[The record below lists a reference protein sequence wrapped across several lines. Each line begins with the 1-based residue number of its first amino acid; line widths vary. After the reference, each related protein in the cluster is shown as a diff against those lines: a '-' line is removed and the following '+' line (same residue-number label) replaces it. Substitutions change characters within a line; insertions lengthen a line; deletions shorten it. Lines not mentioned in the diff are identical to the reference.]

1 MKKIFT
7 NQSSNGWGRY
17 AFLIMFFLYSSWA
30 MAQQT
35 ITGIISDGTG
45 QPVPGAT
52 VLIKGT
58 TTGVAAGTDGKYTIK
73 ATAKQVLVFK
83 SVGYETK
90 EVTVGSST
98 TVNVTLANTA
108 TNLSEVVLIGY
119 GTQKRT
125 NTSGAVST
133 LKNDNFDER
142 AITRVDQALVGQLSG
157 VTVKQTSGI
166 PGKAFSIQ
174 IRGSG
179 SISAGNEPL
188 YVIDGFPLTNNSS
201 NTASGN
207 FANGNPLDNLNPNDI
222 ENIEILKDA
231 AAASIYGSRGSNGV
245 VLITT
250 KHGKAG
256 APRLSLNAY
265 TGFNEAS
272 KYLPMLNDQ
281 QFIAR
286 ATEYINTNYVNTFAS
301 KGALTTDDAAT
312 RQAKIGGLSGSQ
324 VNNQYM
330 LDPRWAIPGHPGLT
344 YIDMQKATQRKGAM
358 QNVELSANGGTDAVK
373 YFISGDLANQES
385 FMIGV
390 SYKNYSAR
398 ANVEVNASKNL
409 KLGVNI
415 APSYSIS
422 QDPGVDG
429 KDAIY
434 QQSLYTTPLQE
445 DSVGLYPQY
454 GKNNA
459 YTWGQTNVVSP
470 LARLQNVV
478 GQTKRYRT
486 LSTVYAEYQVINGL
500 SFKSTLNLDNTDN
513 NFNRYSPYTVSGG
526 AASARVFNG
535 TNNLTAL
542 SSGSYSSFRRQTF
555 VNQNY
560 LTYNTAFKGGHSL
573 TVLLGQE
580 YNVDRVDNV
589 SLSSATGFSNAVIQT
604 LNQAPA
610 STGNTQS
617 TKSVLQSY
625 ISRVQYDYKEKYLL
639 LASLR
644 YDGSSRF
651 GTNNQYAIFPA
662 ASVAWRLSQ
671 EEFMKKVPV
680 ISDLKLRFSY
690 GTSGNNNIGDYP
702 SIPLVSSGNQYTF
715 GGAAVTGVVPSN
727 LANPN
732 LKWERNT
739 TYNYG
744 IDFGVLNNRITGS
757 IEAYSKLT
765 DQLLLNVQ
773 IPEATGFQTYLAN
786 SGSLK
791 NIGQE
796 LELTSRNTV
805 GKFQWGTTVVIA
817 HNTNK
822 ILALASGQTQI
833 IIPNGFDQTDQI
845 LRVGEALN
853 SIYVLKYNGFLTAAD
868 IANKVPTYGPA
879 GAEQPGDPK
888 FEDANHDGVITEADK
903 QIVAHPSPDYT
914 FGVTN
919 TFRYKAFD
927 LSVLIQGQHGGS
939 IYSDL
944 GRAITRPGQG
954 YADNTPVSFAERW
967 ISPANQG
974 AGRFGKTFSTYNSP
988 ITATTDWLYSS
999 DYIRVK
1005 DITVGYNLKTVIKK
1019 GFQSARIYLSVEN
1032 FFGADKYTN
1041 GLNPEASNT
1050 SAGSNSAYPQAV
1062 DYGGL
1067 PLPKS
1072 LIFGVNF
1079 TF

>member
-1 MKKIFT
+1 MKRNLTKK
-7 NQSSNGWGRY
+7 NARWEKC
-17 AFLIMFFLYSSWA
+17 FLLLFFLLYSSLA
-30 MAQQT
+30 IAQQN
-35 ITGIISDGTG
+35 ISGMVTDTKG
-45 QPVPGAT
+45 QSIPGAS
-52 VLIKGT
+52 VQIKGSQ
-58 TTGVAAGTDGKYTIK
+58 TGMPTNIDGKYAIK
-73 ATAKQVLVFK
+73 APVKAVLIFK
-83 SVGYETK
+83 SVGFESK
-90 EVTVGSST
+90 EIVVGNNT
-98 TVNVTLANTA
+98 TINVTLNEVNSALN
-108 TNLSEVVLIGY
+108 EVVVVGY
-119 GTQKRT
+119 GTQKRA
-125 NTSGAVST
+125 NVSGAVST
-133 LKNDNFDER
+133 LKNENLDER
-142 AITRVDQALVGQLSG
+142 AITRVDQALVGQLAG
-157 VTVKQTSGI
+157 VNVKQTSGI

-201 NTASGN
+201 NTGSGS
-207 FANGNPLDNLNPNDI
+207 FSNGNPLDNINPNDI
-222 ENIEILKDA
+222 DNIEILKDA
-231 AAASIYGSRGSNGV
+231 AAAAIYGSRGSNGV

-250 KHGKAG
+250 KHGQAG
-256 APRLSLNAY
+256 KPKFTVNAY
-265 TGFNEAS
+265 TGYNQAS
-272 KYLPMLNDQ
+272 KHLDMLNADQ
-281 QFIAR
+281 WIAR
-286 ATEYINTNYVNTFAS
+286 ATEYINTNYVNTYGAS
-301 KGALTTDDAAT
+301 KGALATDDFAT
-312 RQAKIGGLSGSQ
+312 RQAKLGLTGTQ

-344 YIDMQKATQRKGAM
+344 YIDMQSATQRKGPM
-358 QNVELSANGGTDAVK
+358 QNAELSASGGTDMVK
-373 YFISGDLANQES
+373 YFISGDVANQES

-398 ANVEVNASKNL
+398 ANVEVNANKNL
-409 KLGVNI
+409 KIGVNI

-429 KDAIY
+429 KDGIY

-445 DSVGLYPQY
+445 DSTGLYPQF

-470 LARLQNVV
+470 LARLQNVI

-486 LSTVYAEYQVINGL
+486 LSTIYAEYQLMKGL
-500 SFKSTLNLDNTDN
+500 SLKTTLNLDNTDN

-526 AASARVFNG
+526 NASARVFTG

-542 SSGSYSSFRRQTF
+542 TSGSYSSFRRQTF

-560 LTYNTAFKGGHSL
+560 LTYTTDFTGGHNL

-580 YNVDRVDNV
+580 SNIDRVDNV
-589 SLSSATGFSNAVIQT
+589 SLNSATGFSNAVIQT

-610 STGNTQS
+610 STGNTSS
-617 TKSVLQSY
+617 TKSVLISY
-625 ISRVQYDYKEKYLL
+625 ISRIQYDYKSKYLL
-639 LASLR
+639 MASLR
-644 YDGSSRF
+644 SDGSSRF
-651 GTNNQYAIFPA
+651 GVNNQYALFPA
-662 ASVAWRLSQ
+662 ASVAWRVTQ
-671 EEFMKKVPV
+671 EDFMKRVPV
-680 ISDLKLRFSY
+680 ISDLKIRFSY
-690 GTSGNNNIGDYP
+690 GTSGNNNIGDYS
-702 SIPLVSSGNQYTF
+702 SIPTISSGNQYTF
-715 GGAAVTGVVPSN
+715 GGVAATGVVPN
-727 LANPN
+727 ILANPN
-732 LKWERNT
+732 LKWERNS

-744 IDFGVLNNRITGS
+744 IDFGLFNNRITGS
-757 IEAYSKLT
+757 IEAYNKLT

-773 IPEATGFQTYLAN
+773 IPEATGFQTYLSN
-786 SGSLK
+786 VGSVR
-791 NIGQE
+791 NVGQE
-796 LELTSRNTV
+796 LELTSRNTT
-805 GKFQWGTTVVIA
+805 GKFQWGTSIVIS

-822 ILALASGQTQI
+822 ILALAPGQTQI
-833 IIPNGFDQTDQI
+833 IIPNGFDGTDQI
-845 LRVGEALN
+845 LKVGEALN
-853 SIYVLKYNGFLTAAD
+853 SIYVLRYQGFLTAAD
-868 IANKVPTYGPA
+868 IANHWPTYGPA

-888 FEDANHDGVITEADK
+888 FIDKNGDGVITEADK

-914 FGVTN
+914 FGFTN
-919 TFRYKAFD
+919 TFRYNAFD

-967 ISPANQG
+967 ISPDNQG

-1005 DITVGYNLKTVIKK
+1005 DITLGYSLKNVFKK
-1019 GFQSARIYLSVEN
+1019 TLQSARIYFSLEN

-1050 SAGSNSAYPQAV
+1050 SAGSNSAYPEAV

-1072 LIFGVNF
+1072 LIFGLNF